1 MATLTSRTLA
11 TGASLNDLIHI
22 VITGD
27 TSQSP
32 SGSSYK
38 ATLSQLQPLFSGSTD
53 TFLTGGT
60 YDNSSGTATF
70 TNNTGGTFTVSGFTT
85 GGTGGTDVFVT

>member
-27 TSQSP
+27 TSQSA

-38 ATLSQLQPLFSGSTD
+38 ASINQLLPLF
-53 TFLTGGT
+53 GGT
-60 YDNSSGTATF
+60 SANCINDFYTLNIH
-70 TNNTGGTFTVSGFTT
+70 
-85 GGTGGTDVFVT
+85 